1 MPFTQ
6 IHNTILNIL
15 LHVLFPF
22 FFPLCITYTH
32 THTPLLN
39 HGELALY
46 INNKNLLLYNNI
58 LFKIMEFN
66 TDTSCSQ
73 SIFHI
78 HVSQIAQ

>member
-1 MPFTQ
+1 M
-6 IHNTILNIL
+6 
-15 LHVLFPF
+15 F
-22 FFPLCITYTH
+22 FFPLFFSSLHYIHTHTH